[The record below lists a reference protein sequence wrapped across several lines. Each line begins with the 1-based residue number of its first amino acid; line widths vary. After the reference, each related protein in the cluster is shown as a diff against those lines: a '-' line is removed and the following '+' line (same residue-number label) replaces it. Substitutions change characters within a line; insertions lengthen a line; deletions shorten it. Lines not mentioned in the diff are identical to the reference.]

1 MTIISLGITWANHQ
15 IKLPFSVMR
24 LANLTVND
32 EIFMPRRPKARYDK
46 LEERNPDCNGITISI
61 FLNRCIF

>member
-32 EIFMPRRPKARYDK
+32 EIFMPLRSKPRYDQ
-46 LEERNPDCNGITISI
+46 LEE
-61 FLNRCIF
+61 